1 MNLKSFAIGGLAS
14 ILILV
19 SLDASG
25 DQTSALSI
33 SEYRYVDESHSMFE
47 LECNR
52 LIKNGCHP
60 VGGMYTSSQNGT
72 GKRFFIQAF
81 VK

>member
-25 DQTSALSI
+25 DPTSALFI
-33 SEYRYVDESHSMFE
+33 SEVRYVDESHSMFE

-52 LIKNGCHP
+52 LIENGFHP
-60 VGGMYTSSQNGT
+60 VGRMYTSSQNGT